1 MAKIHHFLIAYSGE
15 PFYNGDDCSSGV
27 FVPLNAE
34 QISLMWG
41 LMEKIL
47 IVDDEAFIRE
57 NLERILAED
66 GYRTFSAANGEEAI
80 NTASAEEVDLV
91 LLDLNLGNRSGLDVL
106 RELHEID
113 PQLLVIIITGYGT
126 VESAVEALK
135 LGAYDYIKK
144 PFKADAIHLIVRLAL
159 ETQNLRREV
168 RSLRRGGK
176 DMLDSADM
184 VGSSSQLLQV
194 YRQVREVAKH
204 ETATVL
210 ITGESGVGK
219 ELVARAIHNLS
230 PRREKPFVE
239 INCGSLPFNLLETEL
254 FGHERGAFTDAKTR
268 KIGLFEEAN
277 GGTIFLDEIGEMDIN
292 LQVKLLRV
300 LEDRKIRRLGGNR
313 NIDIDVR
320 VVAATNRN
328 LKEAIDDKAFRED
341 LYYRLN
347 VFPICIPPLRERRED
362 IPQLLDY
369 FLKRFARS
377 FNKRMR
383 EISREGLDLLMR
395 YHWPGNVRELKNV
408 VERIC
413 IMHNVETIRQEHLP
427 SEIWGDAPRAES
439 PFSFDIPPEGIM
451 LEEMIGQIEKELIG
465 NAIGITGGNVA
476 KTARLLNVPRGT
488 LRYKLEKYG
497 FAGDES

>member
-1 MAKIHHFLIAYSGE
+1 
-15 PFYNGDDCSSGV
+15 
-27 FVPLNAE
+27 
-34 QISLMWG
+34 
-41 LMEKIL
+41 MEKIL

-66 GYRTFSAANGEEAI
+66 GYRTFSAANGDDAI
-80 NTASAEEVDLV
+80 SMVSAEEVDLV

-106 RELHEID
+106 RELHQID

-126 VESAVEALK
+126 VESADEALK

-168 RSLRRGGK
+168 RQLRRGGGK

-184 VGSSSQLLQV
+184 VGSSEQLLQV

-204 ETATVL
+204 ETAMVL

-230 PRREKPFVE
+230 PRRDRPFVE

-268 KIGLFEEAN
+268 KLGLFEEAN
-277 GGTIFLDEIGEMDIN
+277 GGTIFLDEIGEMDMN

-328 LKEAIDDKAFRED
+328 LKQAIDDKAFRED

-347 VFPICIPPLRERRED
+347 VFPITIPPLRERRED

-369 FLKRFARS
+369 FLKRFARA

-383 EISREGLDLLMR
+383 EVSREALDLLMR

-413 IMHNVETIRQEHLP
+413 IMHNVEVIKPDHLP

-439 PFSFDIPPEGIM
+439 PFSFEIPPEGIM
-451 LEEMIGQIEKELIG
+451 LEEMICQIEKELIG

-497 FAGDES
+497 LTGEDD